1 MITISG
7 SIERITYHNPE
18 NNYVIARLKN
28 SANGASI
35 TVVGYLAGLSSGETI
50 KAQGVWESHARFG
63 EQFRVQMMEVILPTK
78 TEEIE
83 AYLSSGII
91 KGIGLSFARK
101 IVDFFGDQ
109 SLDIL
114 ENHSAR
120 LTDVPGIGKAK
131 ANMIISAWREH
142 HSFHKFSAFLAESG
156 IASQHAARIAA
167 VYGPGAKEFIKEY
180 PYRICEDI
188 PEIGFQ
194 VADEIALASGFS
206 QDAPERIRASILHVL
221 RNAADEGH
229 TYLPEDMLVERCKA
243 LLKCDESLVYNVLED
258 PPPFLKI
265 EKNSEG
271 GMIYHKDLF
280 DAEKETADR
289 ILAILSVSSLKTVL
303 DENEIKELVLSK
315 LAIELSVE
323 QKEILKEVVTHK
335 AAIITGGPGTGKTTL
350 IRSICVL
357 SEKMGRQILLA
368 APTGRAARRLSE
380 VTGRKASTIHK
391 MLGYTQGEEKFERN
405 SSNPLEAD
413 LLIVDEASMID
424 IVLMHNLL
432 KAIPLTATII
442 LVGDTFQ
449 LPSVGPGNVLGD
461 LIRSGQVPSFQLTE
475 IFRQAKSSPIIMNA
489 HRVNQGV
496 FPDFEKHSG
505 ENGGLSEFYF
515 INQTT
520 PQTVV
525 NSIIELCTER
535 IPNKFGFDRIGEI
548 QVLCPMHKG
557 DAGTVNLNHLLQ
569 KALNDNSQSVEVRGL
584 SFRIGDKV
592 MHLKN
597 NYQKDVFNGD
607 IGTVSGINTAQKK
620 LTVNYEGREVEYD
633 FDEVDEL
640 SLAYAISVHKSQGSE
655 YPAVIIPVL
664 FQHYMLL
671 QRNLIYTAM
680 TRGKRLVILI
690 GDRKALTK
698 AIANDKP
705 AKRMSCLAARLAN
718 ANDTKA

>member
-7 SIERITYHNPE
+7 TIERITYHNPE
-18 NNYVIARLKN
+18 NNYAIARLKN

-35 TVVGYLAGLSSGETI
+35 TIVGYLSGLSSGEKI
-50 KAQGVWESHARFG
+50 RAQGVWESHARFG
-63 EQFRVQMMEVILPTK
+63 EQFRVHVMEIILPSK
-78 TEEIE
+78 SDEIE

-91 KGIGLSFARK
+91 KGIGQSFARK
-101 IVDFFGDQ
+101 IVAFFGDE

-114 ENHSAR
+114 ENQPAR
-120 LTDVPGIGKAK
+120 LTEVPGIGRAK

-142 HSFHKFSAFLAESG
+142 HSFHRFSAFLAEAG
-156 IASQHAARIAA
+156 VAAQHTARIAA
-167 VYGPGAKEFIKEY
+167 VYGNCAMEFIKEY

-194 VADEIALASGFS
+194 VADDIALGAGFS
-206 QDAPERIRASILHVL
+206 PESPERIRASLLHVL
-221 RNAADEGH
+221 RVAADEGH
-229 TYLPEDMLVERCKA
+229 TYLPEDMLIERCRTI
-243 LLKCDESLVYNVLED
+243 LKCKEALVYTALED
-258 PPPFLKI
+258 PPPFIKMD
-265 EKNSEG
+265 KCAEG
-271 GMIYHKDLF
+271 GRVYLKELYE
-280 DAEKETADR
+280 AEKETAER
-289 ILAILSVSSLKTVL
+289 VSAVLSVASLRTIM
-303 DENEIKELVLSK
+303 DEKEIKDLVLSK
-315 LAIELSVE
+315 LAIELSEE

-350 IRSICVL
+350 IKSICVL

-368 APTGRAARRLSE
+368 APTGRAARRLSD

-391 MLGYTQGEEKFERN
+391 MLGYTQGEERFEKN
-405 SSNPLEAD
+405 SSNPLEVD

-432 KAIPLTATII
+432 KALPLTATII

-461 LIRSGQVPSFQLTE
+461 FIRSGKIPAFQLTE

-489 HRVNQGV
+489 HRVNQGF
-496 FPDFEKHSG
+496 FPDFEKSC
-505 ENGGLSEFYF
+505 EESGGLSEFYF

-525 NSIIELCTER
+525 NSIIELCSER
-535 IPNKFGFDRIGEI
+535 IPNKFGFDRVAEI

-557 DAGTVNLNHLLQ
+557 EAGTVNLNLLLQ
-569 KALNDNSQSVEVRGL
+569 KALNKDAQAAEIRGL
-584 SFRIGDKV
+584 SFKVGDKV
-592 MHLKN
+592 MHLRN

-607 IGTVSGINTAQKK
+607 IGTVSGINISKK
-620 LTVNYEGREVEYD
+620 ILTVNYEGREVEYE
-633 FDEVDEL
+633 FDEVEEL

-655 YPAVIIPVL
+655 YPAVIIPIL

-690 GDRKALTK
+690 GDRKALVK
-698 AIANDKP
+698 AIGNDKP
-705 AKRMSCLAARLAN
+705 AKRMSCLAARIAGSAL
-718 ANDTKA
+718 

>member
-7 SIERITYHNPE
+7 LIEKVTYHNPE
-18 NNYVIARLKN
+18 NNYAIARLKN

-35 TVVGYLAGLSSGETI
+35 TVVGYLAGLSAGEKI
-50 KAQGVWESHARFG
+50 RAQGAWESHSRYG
-63 EQFRVQMMEVILPTK
+63 EQFRIQIMEVILPTK
-78 TEEIE
+78 AEEIE

-91 KGIGLSFARK
+91 KGLGQSFARK
-101 IVDFFGDQ
+101 IVDFFGDE

-114 ENHSAR
+114 ENQPAR
-120 LTDVPGIGKAK
+120 LTSVPGIGRAK

-167 VYGPGAKEFIKEY
+167 VYGPGAMEFIKEY

-194 VADEIALASGFS
+194 VADELALASGFAPDS
-206 QDAPERIRASILHVL
+206 PERIRASMLHVL
-221 RNAADEGH
+221 RSAADDGH
-229 TYLPEDMLVERCKA
+229 TFLPEDMLIEKCMA
-243 LLKCDESLVYNVLED
+243 LLKCTESTVYSALEN
-258 PPPFLKI
+258 PPVFVKI
-265 EKNSEG
+265 DKNPEG
-271 GMIYHKDLF
+271 GHIYLKDLY
-280 DAEKETADR
+280 DAESETADR
-289 ILAILSVSSLKTVL
+289 LNAILTVPSLKTII
-303 DENEIKELVLSK
+303 DENEMKELVLSR
-315 LAIELSVE
+315 LAIELSEE
-323 QKEILKEVVTHK
+323 QKGILKEVVTHK

-357 SEKMGRQILLA
+357 AEKMGRQILLA
-368 APTGRAARRLSE
+368 APTGRAARRLSD

-432 KAIPLTATII
+432 KATPMTATIL

-461 LIRSGQVPSFQLTE
+461 LIKSGKIPSFQLTE
-475 IFRQAKSSPIIMNA
+475 IFRQAKASPIIMNA
-489 HRVNQGV
+489 HRVNKGF
-496 FPDFEKHSG
+496 FPDFSKPEEDG
-505 ENGGLSEFYF
+505 NGLSEFYF
-515 INQTT
+515 INQAT

-525 NSIIELCTER
+525 NSIIELCSER
-535 IPNKFGFDRIGEI
+535 IPKKFGFDRMGEI

-557 DAGTVNLNHLLQ
+557 EAGTLNLNLLLQ
-569 KALNDNSQSVEVRGL
+569 KALNKEAQSADIRGM
-584 SFRIGDKV
+584 SFRVGDKV

-597 NYQKDVFNGD
+597 NYQKEVFNGD
-607 IGTVSGINTAQKK
+607 IGMISGINTSTKK
-620 LTVNYEGREVEYD
+620 LTVNYEGRDVEYD

-680 TRGKRLVILI
+680 TRGKQLVILI
-690 GDRKALTK
+690 GDRKALIK
-698 AIANDKP
+698 AIGNDRP
-705 AKRMSCLAARLAN
+705 AKRLSNLSVRIASAKTL
-718 ANDTKA
+718 